1 MNGNAHDC
9 MRFDE
14 LLPDLMEGEFH
25 ATAAFAAEREA
36 RACPRCSALLSELG
50 AIRREAA
57 SLPVLHPE
65 RDLWEG
71 IAARIAPEVI
81 PIGEAASAGGP
92 AAPATAVRRYTHPA
106 WLAAAAMLLVIV
118 TATVTWFAVV
128 EQQGAG
134 TVVQGPSNE
143 GMTTAGSF
151 VIESVEEP
159 YRDQIAMLRTLVDER
174 RTDLDSATVA
184 VIERNLQ
191 IIEEA
196 VADSR
201 AALARD
207 TTSRFLRDQ
216 LNDALEQKVELLR
229 TAALLPPSR
238 T

>member
-1 MNGNAHDC
+1 MNGKAHDC
-9 MRFDE
+9 ERFDE
-14 LLPDLMEGEFH
+14 LLPDYLEGELH
-25 ATAAFAAEREA
+25 AAAASIEQEA
-36 RACPRCSALLSELG
+36 RTCPRCSALLSDLG
-50 AIRREAA
+50 VIRREAA
-57 SLPVLHPE
+57 ALPVLHPQ

-81 PIGEAASAGGP
+81 PIGEGV
-92 AAPATAVRRYTHPA
+92 ATARRAAAQAPTPRRYTHPV

-118 TATVTWFAVV
+118 TAAVTWLAV
-128 EQQGAG
+128 AG
-134 TVVQGPSNE
+134 QPGTGSLVQGPSND
-143 GMTTAGSF
+143 GRTTAGSF
-151 VIESVEEP
+151 VVESVEEP

-174 RTDLDSATVA
+174 RNDLDSATVA
-184 VIERNLQ
+184 VIERNLE

-216 LNDALEQKVELLR
+216 LNGALGQKVELLR